1 MENELQYSP
10 DNPNNIGPTPV
21 RITWLFGLAGVT
33 AKSLFEPESAS
44 ASAENSWLRGAG
56 ERDINKWM
64 KEDGETAEFLTDDD
78 IAASVTQEPIEEEG
92 SDDETQCDKK
102 DVVPHA
108 DGAAALALRYL
119 EQQPETTPADVLFMR
134 RWRNYASSKRLS
146 SLRQKKITELM

>member
-1 MENELQYSP
+1 MLAKLQFVIGEKIVESL
-10 DNPNNIGPTPV
+10 NNTVLILLARLLKTD
-21 RITWLFGLAGVT
+21 RQQSNRCTIKLIMRFIFGLPRKV
-33 AKSLFEPESAS
+33 
-44 ASAENSWLRGAG
+44 
-56 ERDINKWM
+56 
-64 KEDGETAEFLTDDD
+64 DGETAEFLTDDD
-78 IAASVTQEPIEEEG
+78 IAAAVTQEPMEEEG

-119 EQQPETTPADVLFMR
+119 EQQPDTTPADVLFMR